1 MTWHEDWD
9 SPDRRP
15 EKPPPPP
22 LGDLVESLKSKRGWA
37 ARLRGARVFEA
48 WPEIAGDEL
57 ARHVEPVR
65 LAGGVLVV
73 RAESPAWATQVSYLA
88 PQLLQR
94 ANEVLGAGEVRT
106 VTVQSAGPDT
116 TRRRGRGN

>member
-1 MTWHEDWD
+1 MTWPEDWA
-9 SPDRRP
+9 SPEGRP
-15 EKPPPPP
+15 EKPTPPA
-22 LGDLVESLKSKRGWA
+22 LGDLVDSLKSKRGWG
-37 ARLRGARVFEA
+37 ARLRGARVHQA
-48 WPEIAGDEL
+48 WAEIAGEEL

-106 VTVQSAGPDT
+106 VTVQAARPDT
-116 TRRRGRGN
+116 DRRH

>member
-1 MTWHEDWD
+1 MTWPEDFA
-9 SPDRRP
+9 SPEGRP
-15 EKPPPPP
+15 EKPLPPA
-22 LGDLVESLKSKRGWA
+22 LGALVQSLRSRRGWE
-37 ARLRGARVFEA
+37 ARLRGARIHQA
-48 WPEIAGDEL
+48 WSEIAGEEL
-57 ARHVEPVR
+57 ARHVTPVR

-106 VTVQSAGPDT
+106 VTVQAGRPDT
-116 TRRRGRGN
+116 DRPH